1 MKRNQ
6 NIEGKKKK
14 LEKTQEDEVFPIL
27 SDFLGFQ
34 NKINILKIPIL
45 LKIPTVGLGM
55 KPGSS
60 ERATSF
66 LNH

>member
-6 NIEGKKKK
+6 NIEGKKKKK

-34 NKINILKIPIL
+34 NKINILKIPI
-45 LKIPTVGLGM
+45 
-55 KPGSS
+55 
-60 ERATSF
+60 F
-66 LNH
+66 LNY